1 MFEVLYRYDPGTTVL
16 EPVPG
21 TADEALHALIDGNQA
36 FAAILER
43 ADAGIASE
51 RKIITLTAKDLGLT
65 APGDPAPEQQPF
77 AAVLSC
83 SDARVPVEMV
93 MWQQANDLFVVRVA
107 GNTPGPLSMGS
118 LDYAVQHLTSIRLL
132 VVLGHTGCGA
142 ISAAAN
148 AYIKPSSYIA
158 VAGDLPLRTI
168 IDSSMLAVAGAAAA
182 LHGVYGDEVRQ
193 NPGYRSALIELSVIM
208 HAALTA
214 TTVRQTFSG
223 RLGPNFGVVYGVF
236 NLENHL
242 IGLPRHGDEAGDW
255 QAGLWDAPLGVNE
268 LGDLAEQ
275 MARSRHIAQY
285 IQDAGDVLA
294 AGATHSN

>member
-1 MFEVLYRYDPGTTVL
+1 MFEVLYRYDSETTVL
-16 EPVPG
+16 EPMPG
-21 TADEALHALIDGNQA
+21 TADAALHTLIDGNQA
-36 FAAILER
+36 FAAILDR
-43 ADAGIASE
+43 ADAGIPSE
-51 RKIITLTAKDLGLT
+51 RKIISLTAKDLGLT
-65 APGDPAPEQQPF
+65 SPGDAAPEQQPF

-142 ISAAAN
+142 ISAAAD
-148 AYIKPSSYIA
+148 AFIRPSSYIA

-182 LHGVYGDEVRQ
+182 LYGVYGDEVRQ
-193 NPGYRSALIELSVIM
+193 NPGYRSALIELTVIM

-242 IGLPRHGDEAGDW
+242 IGLPSHGDEVGDW
-255 QAGLWDAPLGVNE
+255 QAGLWDAPLGVSE
-268 LGDLAEQ
+268 FGDLAEQ
-275 MARSRHIAQY
+275 MARSRHIARY
-285 IQDAGDVLA
+285 IHDEGGVPA
-294 AGATHSN
+294 AGTTYSN